1 MKKSFTILLGCLFFS
16 SFVFAQTPATINASK
31 PVPIQQSSY
40 QQSQVIALVQEL
52 QQRIVDLQSLIALQ
66 GKEIQVLKTQQQ
78 QLYADLHN
86 NISMLK
92 TTSKPNSES
101 QFGSVT
107 PLINK
112 SKKEDKPVVPQQ
124 ETTQF
129 RSAYK
134 LMQSRQYS
142 DAIQGF
148 NLYLKKY
155 PNGYYAADSYYWLG
169 ELYVVAG
176 DNNKASLQLQTVAE
190 QFPNSTKAPDAMLK
204 LASIANDQQDFD
216 QAVGWWQKIVNQY
229 PQSSAARVANMK
241 MEQIMQSS

>member
-1 MKKSFTILLGCLFFS
+1 MKKIIIVSLLCFS
-16 SFVFAQTPATINASK
+16 VVFAQTPATINTSK
-31 PVPIQQSSY
+31 QVPIQQSSY
-40 QQSQVIALVQEL
+40 QPSQVIALVQEL

-78 QLYADLHN
+78 QLYSDLN
-86 NISMLK
+86 NKISTLK
-92 TTSKPNSES
+92 ATSES
-101 QFGSVT
+101 TTESKFGNVT
-107 PLINK
+107 PLVKK
-112 SKKEDKPVVPQQ
+112 SKKDDKPAVPQQ
-124 ETTQF
+124 ETRQF
-129 RSAYK
+129 QLAYK

-148 NLYLKKY
+148 NRYLKKY
-155 PNGYYAADSYYWLG
+155 PNGYYAADSYYWFG

-190 QFPNSTKAPDAMLK
+190 QFPNSAQAPDAMLK

-229 PQSSAARVANMK
+229 PQSSAARVANKK
-241 MEQIMQSS
+241 MEQITQAD